1 LISAVSEAHLPLS
14 LDTREVGR
22 VTIVRCNGRIVAGGE
37 SESLRAHIDR
47 LLLDRRS
54 IILHMGEVG
63 FIDSS
68 GLGTMVRSLT
78 SIRRAHG
85 DLKLCNVTEQARKVL
100 EMSRL
105 TQVFDTHESEEKAV
119 AAFYRPGARS
129 ETPVSTGRNVLCLD
143 NDADVLAYLRELL
156 RAGYD
161 VHTTSRVSDAL
172 ILMRVTHFDL
182 LLVGPALTASSTKL
196 HAFHAA
202 SAKYPVI
209 ELGTGFLTDDVGAAG
224 ASLPGCLR
232 PRGGCRQGAR
242 RRARQ
247 GCRCR
252 GSAR

>member
-1 LISAVSEAHLPLS
+1 MPLS

-68 GLGTMVRSLT
+68 GLGTLVRSLT

-119 AAFYRPGARS
+119 AAFYRPGAPA
-129 ETPVSTGRNVLCLD
+129 ETPVPTGRSILCVD
-143 NDADVLAYLRELL
+143 YNRDVLAYLRELVR

-161 VHTTSRVSDAL
+161 VQSTSHPGDAL
-172 ILMRVTHFDL
+172 ILMRVTRFDL
-182 LLVGPALTASSTKL
+182 LLVGPDLTTSPATWQTFQVACTRL
-196 HAFHAA
+196 
-202 SAKYPVI
+202 PVI
-209 ELGTGFLTDDVGAAG
+209 ELGSDFSTRDAGEAGAA
-224 ASLPGCLR
+224 LLEKIE
-232 PRGGCRQGAR
+232 AR
-242 RRARQ
+242 LNPKTA
-247 GCRCR
+247 
-252 GSAR
+252 